1 MFWLLK
7 SLGYLWKLLQQFSL
21 LLLTVSSF
29 LSLQGLSHRHTD
41 TFARVDHALLL
52 QAWSSSG
59 FQDTPS
65 PGFPPSSLSVPLTVQ
80 CWCLLLSPTP
90 APGEFLEFFSSVS
103 TLTLSDP
110 PSLRIVR
117 IMYELMPPSFPSLA
131 QVSLVN
137 SRITYPTAYVTS
149 LLGCIMVIST
159 FTSPN

>member
-1 MFWLLK
+1 MLGLPK

-21 LLLTVSSF
+21 LLLTVSGF

-80 CWCLLLSPTP
+80 CWFLFLSSTP
-90 APGEFLEFFSSVS
+90 APGEFLEFFSSLS
-103 TLTLSDP
+103 TLTLDDP
-110 PSLRIVR
+110 PSLRIIR
-117 IMYELMPPSFPSLA
+117 IIYELMPPSVPSLA

-149 LLGCIMVIST
+149 LLGDIMAISS